1 MENSK
6 KIKDV
11 DYEGYSTDIISYK
24 NKKKLFIK
32 TQRNDEGNSFIATVE
47 PILNEYVG
55 FAILKDM
62 ATVFKGIKT
71 PQATKISY
79 EVDDEIIA
87 YKLEGSKYSGDELT
101 AILNEHI
108 KMEFITSSFKVKGKT
123 LDKGSRKMKFIE
135 ILNMLANYAFPNILI
150 GNHDAHSKNYIVKLS
165 KKAIKQYYII
175 DLGNAFQDA
184 YVQSLD
190 GLKHNLFYGTDPKL
204 KTQDE
209 KDFYNNNYLD
219 ELFDENNP
227 YLQQLIK
234 RFQKQSEYINSKDF
248 SSIIDR
254 QVNLFIQMYKKA
266 FIEFLKAVDIVDSLD
281 NPTKVQEF
289 LKQELEDR
297 IKSLKEMKKEYK
309 NIIIDN
315 KKVLKKIMDF
325 FNKNLEG
332 NK

>member
-1 MENSK
+1 M
-6 KIKDV
+6 
-11 DYEGYSTDIISYK
+11 
-24 NKKKLFIK
+24 
-32 TQRNDEGNSFIATVE
+32 
-47 PILNEYVG
+47 
-55 FAILKDM
+55 
-62 ATVFKGIKT
+62 
-71 PQATKISY
+71 
-79 EVDDEIIA
+79 
-87 YKLEGSKYSGDELT
+87 
-101 AILNEHI
+101 
-108 KMEFITSSFKVKGKT
+108 
-123 LDKGSRKMKFIE
+123 
-135 ILNMLANYAFPNILI
+135 
-150 GNHDAHSKNYIVKLS
+150 
-165 KKAIKQYYII
+165 
-175 DLGNAFQDA
+175 
-184 YVQSLD
+184 
-190 GLKHNLFYGTDPKL
+190 KHNLFYGTDPKL